1 MNIAEILKECP
12 KGTKLYSPIYGELEL
27 VEVDYNGFYPIS
39 CTPIEANCPQP
50 DKLEEEVTF
59 TEHGRYLRYYPNSEC
74 LLFPSKYQRDWNKF
88 GTNDQ
93 VNDQK
98 PKTELKP
105 FDKVLV
111 RDTDDSKWNCD
122 FFLKMIHDNHAKF
135 KCIVCGAWAQCIPY
149 EGNEHLLGTTNKP
162 EQ

>member
-27 VEVDYNGFYPIS
+27 
-39 CTPIEANCPQP
+39 
-50 DKLEEEVTF
+50 EEVKDEQNFSIYCITKKRELDAF
-59 TEHGRYLRYYPNSEC
+59 TREGRIYSDYPDAEC
-74 LLFPSKYQRDWNKF
+74 VLFPSKDQRDWNKF
-88 GTNDQ
+88 IVPDQ

-98 PKTELKP
+98 PKIELKP

-111 RDTDDSKWNCD
+111 RDSNYGKWECD
-122 FFLKMIHDNHAKF
+122 IFNHIDNGIYICF
-135 KCIVCGAWAQCIPY
+135 RSYWYQCIPY
-149 EGNEHLLGTTNKP
+149 EGNEHLLGTKNKP